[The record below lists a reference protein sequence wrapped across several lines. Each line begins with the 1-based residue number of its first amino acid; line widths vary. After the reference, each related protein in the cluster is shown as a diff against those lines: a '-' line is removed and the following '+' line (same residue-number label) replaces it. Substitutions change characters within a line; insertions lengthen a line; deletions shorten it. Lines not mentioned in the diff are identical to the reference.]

1 MQKLLSKLKYEH
13 FDYLNESTHALTTL
27 YGILCPKDNQE
38 LHNDIAK
45 SLELIKS
52 STLIIDDILDKSP
65 QRNGITSLYRE
76 IGIES
81 SILVA
86 EILKSQ
92 AVLNITKIVSTISP
106 QYLQR
111 IIILLEDTYST
122 ICQGQLE
129 DIEYENIPIQE
140 VTLEKFFNMIEQT
153 SAHFVALPAIIA
165 SILSNRKEDEIAR
178 ITRFGIYIGIAYQ
191 IRDDILDIVS
201 DQEYSGK
208 AELVDIKSNK
218 KRLPIIITYENCNE
232 KEKKQIEQIFNSTNE
247 IDQTKIDLLLKLIK
261 NKNSISKCC
270 DLLSKFKSMA
280 LEEIDNWYIKKQL
293 EQLTSFSEL
302 LTNFQSLSSD
312 VKKEFGVSN

>member
-1 MQKLLSKLKYEH
+1 MQTLLDKLKYEH

-38 LHNDIAK
+38 LHHEIAK
-45 SLELIKS
+45 SLELLKN

-92 AVLNITKIVSTISP
+92 AVLNITKIVSILSP

-111 IIILLEDTYST
+111 IIVLLEETYTT

-140 VTLEKFFNMIEQT
+140 VSLENFFKMIEHT

-165 SILSNRKEDEIAR
+165 SILSNRKKDEIAR

-191 IRDDILDIVS
+191 IRDDILDIIG

-208 AELVDIKSNK
+208 AEFVDIKSNK
-218 KRLPIIITYENCNE
+218 KRLPILITYKNCNE
-232 KEKKQIEQIFNSTNE
+232 IEKKQIEEILNSMNE
-247 IDQTKIDLLLKLIK
+247 IDQIKIDFLLELIK

-270 DLLSKFKSMA
+270 NLLSKFKNMA
-280 LEEIDNWYIKKQL
+280 LAEIDNWYCKKQL
-293 EQLTSFSEL
+293 DQLTSFSEL